1 MTVFISVNISTPVSY
16 FTFENRHVPANNVIG
31 TRSQSR
37 DATDLPNLGI
47 TFTGVAQVQYGSCSA
62 SALLRT
68 CVENQEIVTNYLFF
82 VSL

>member
-1 MTVFISVNISTPVSY
+1 MFISVNVSTPVSY
-16 FTFENRHVPANNVIG
+16 FTFENRHVPSNNVIG

-62 SALLRT
+62 SARLRT
-68 CVENQEIVTNYLFF
+68 GVQKPRDSDKLFIF